1 MIIVIPEENSIVKWK
16 YNDRDTNEE
25 WKVAEISDLIK
36 AFEGWDELKE
46 TIKELSENEGV
57 LTQQE
62 VCKFLVNLMGVI
74 EEALERKED
83 VENET

>member
-36 AFEGWDELKE
+36 AFEGWDELKG

-74 EEALERKED
+74 EEGRK
-83 VENET
+83 

>member
-1 MIIVIPEENSIVKWK
+1 MKDKIAKKILRMEKDKLMSEPESG
-16 YNDRDTNEE
+16 RDWELIT
-25 WKVAEISDLIK
+25 ALDLAIK

-74 EEALERKED
+74 EKGRE
-83 VENET
+83 